1 MESFGKDKLILLNGN
16 HPQDDKNMKKI
27 GDNTSFLFLKHILI
41 IFIEKCI
48 KHWYIQPLIE
58 PSDLSYVGAIE
69 DILHNIK
76 LSIYSK
82 HDNKWP
88 LQTGD
93 CHREKL
99 PNRRGFEKH
108 I

>member
-1 MESFGKDKLILLNGN
+1 MESVGKDKLFLINGN
-16 HPQDDKNMKKI
+16 HPQDDKNMRKI
-27 GDNTSFLFLKHILI
+27 GDNTSFLFLTYTNF
-41 IFIEKCI
+41 FIEKCV

-58 PSDLSYVGAIE
+58 PSDVSYVGAIE
-69 DILHNIK
+69 DLLHNIK
-76 LSIYSK
+76 LNIYSK
-82 HDNKWP
+82 LDSKWR

-99 PNRRGFEKH
+99 HNRRGFEKH